1 MQLEKLTPRVL
12 RGGVAAIALVV
23 AIVIPWFEPPPVE
36 IRFVYSTDAK
46 DLLEPLI
53 ARFNDVQDDV
63 AVNPDD
69 EDVEEASRPSGDVL
83 EDILEGDAKPHLW
96 MPAASTWGRLL
107 NLAEGKE
114 MAPEDSLSFFWS
126 PELIGTF
133 DSVSDDYPIEDW
145 TDIADFATDRQP
157 LGEGGA
163 FRLGHTKPTSSTS
176 GLYALL
182 SEFSSVDPDG
192 EPVVDDRSIA
202 KVGTIERSVLHYG
215 DIADDFCDRLF
226 DYSSAYV
233 KAFYMQET
241 TFLKCK
247 NEYPGLGLKEVFPD
261 RTFIADYPAFVL
273 NADWVGPDEEGAAGR
288 FLEWLGEEL
297 DVAAVNAQRLR
308 YGDPWDVGGTA
319 DDPAPTGADRSQ
331 SWESID
337 VPAGET
343 LAAVLD
349 AWPDVRKPAKV
360 LILLEKGDMH
370 LDSAIDSAKE
380 LLRIFI
386 GDLPE
391 DAAVGLDSFDDGVV
405 EEAPTAL
412 LDAQHRGEILA
423 ALDRIDPRGADS
435 FLADALVQSIDK
447 VGDRNGIALIVVVSL
462 GNDRE
467 DGHSTLDEAL
477 AKLRR
482 LSQRRSPVQVFTISF
497 GDLNGDRVMYDVATE
512 SLGGCADSRPE
523 GDDSDR
529 CEQESPGELVDPQ
542 ELLDHVAGIV

>member
-12 RGGVAAIALVV
+12 RGGVAAVALVV
-23 AIVIPWFEPPPVE
+23 AIVIPWLEPPPVE
-36 IRFVYSTDAK
+36 VRFVYSTDAE

-53 ARFNDVQDDV
+53 ARFNDAQDDV

-83 EDILEGDAKPHLW
+83 EDILEGDARPHLW

-145 TDIADFATDRQP
+145 TDIADFATGRSP

-192 EPVVDDRSIA
+192 EPVVDDRSIGE
-202 KVGTIERSVLHYG
+202 VRSIERSVLHYG
-215 DIADDFCDRLF
+215 DIADDFCDQLF

-273 NADWVGPDEEGAAGR
+273 NADWVGPDQEEAAAR

-319 DDPAPTGADRSQ
+319 DDPAPAGADRSQ

-370 LDSAIDSAKE
+370 LASAIDSAKE
-380 LLRIFI
+380 LLRVFI

-391 DAAVGLDSFDDGVV
+391 DAVGRTRQLRRR
-405 EEAPTAL
+405 
-412 LDAQHRGEILA
+412 HRRRGRA
-423 ALDRIDPRGADS
+423 RSARRSTSRRAPRGPRHHRPSRCRLVPRRRARAEHRQGRRSERHRTDRGG
-435 FLADALVQSIDK
+435 LAGRRSRRRSLHPRRDA
-447 VGDRNGIALIVVVSL
+447 REAEGIEPEEVSGAGL
-462 GNDRE
+462 
-467 DGHSTLDEAL
+467 HHL
-477 AKLRR
+477 LRR
-482 LSQRRSPVQVFTISF
+482 SER
-497 GDLNGDRVMYDVATE
+497 
-512 SLGGCADSRPE
+512 
-523 GDDSDR
+523 
-529 CEQESPGELVDPQ
+529 
-542 ELLDHVAGIV
+542 